1 MGKQVLGDLIGNI
14 DQVDSSLI
22 VLVEDATPTSIKS
35 HVSLIEFRL
44 PFLRPVGMK
53 YLMNVDAIKEVLEVW
68 SAWRNGAVP
77 TVEQATEAVIYY
89 ADHDCYLP
97 VEEAEGSIK

>member
-1 MGKQVLGDLIGNI
+1 MGKQVLGELIREIERVNR
-14 DQVDSSLI
+14 SLI
-22 VLVEDATPTSIKS
+22 VLVDAEQPTSQS
-35 HVSLIEFRL
+35 SRVDLVQYRR

-53 YLMNVDAIKEVLEVW
+53 YLMSVETIREVLEVW